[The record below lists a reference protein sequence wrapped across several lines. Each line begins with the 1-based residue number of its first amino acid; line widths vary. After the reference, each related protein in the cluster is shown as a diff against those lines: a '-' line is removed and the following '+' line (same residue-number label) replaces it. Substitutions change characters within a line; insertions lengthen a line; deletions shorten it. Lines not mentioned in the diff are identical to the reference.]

1 MSSNDPRYVVGGL
14 VHAKACHVT
23 NEAECRRRY
32 GSHAKT
38 KIVNGVVTS
47 VESIRNGNN
56 KRTATEITASYTLGG
71 SVTKVQRLNSRSV
84 KAGHVADI
92 NSDNNEPVTELVT
105 GTREPTQST
114 DDGGSAPVVGIST
127 EEMLAELQSSDE
139 EEERTAEATS
149 TAVQQQ
155 QVSHHVGAPA
165 GQTTTGPPVAVV
177 HGIEWFKPS
186 TNSIP
191 NHLNGRVA
199 RRQWCIRTPV
209 GEVLVP
215 GRNQTTDDMAP
226 LDFFYSCS
234 HPNSSL

>member
-1 MSSNDPRYVVGGL
+1 MIPDMWWVDWCMQ
-14 VHAKACHVT
+14 KHVT

-47 VESIRNGNN
+47 VETIRNGNN
-56 KRTATEITASYTLGG
+56 KRTATEITASCYTLGG
-71 SVTKVQRLNSRSV
+71 SVTKVQRLNSRNV

-105 GTREPTQST
+105 GNREPTQST

-127 EEMLAELQSSDE
+127 EQMLAELQSSDE
-139 EEERTAEATS
+139 EEERTAEAAS
-149 TAVQQQ
+149 MAVQQQ
-155 QVSHHVGAPA
+155 QVSHDVGATA

-177 HGIEWFKPS
+177 HGIEWFKS
-186 TNSIP
+186 SANSIP
-191 NHLNGRVA
+191 NSLNGRVA

-215 GRNQTTDDMAP
+215 GRNQTTDNMAP